1 LWFDGQAQAA
11 AAFYCSIFPNSK
23 IINDS
28 GVVVNF
34 ELNGQPYMGLNGGDL
49 FKFNEAVSFV
59 INCKDQEE
67 INYYWNKLTTDGGSE
82 GNCGWCKDKYGLS
95 WQVVPAILGELMSDP
110 DKGQRVVQAFLK
122 MKKFDIE
129 TLENA

>member
-1 LWFDGQAQAA
+1 
-11 AAFYCSIFPNSK
+11 
-23 IINDS
+23 
-28 GVVVNF
+28 
-34 ELNGQPYMGLNGGDL
+34 MGLNGGDL

-110 DKGQRVVQAFLK
+110 EKGQRVVQAFLK